1 MMLRKLSDQ
10 CQRVLFKQKKSK
22 SEDAMSDHVSLSAS
36 SSHTGDIPEWIYKMA
51 ETERCYEEAKRHASQ
66 ELERCRAHIRK
77 EFEQRRK
84 QTEEAHQAQVDAL
97 RQKLEKRLK
106 DLEQAQTDLAVNK
119 FRRLSMDQSIRSR
132 QEREKRMRDMNES
145 TKHVFNKE
153 RKRFSIGAEQMIEQ
167 KQLEHR
173 EAMKKLAMQ
182 EQKALQRLEEIV
194 ATIQTEGPLTRS
206 TSR

>member
-1 MMLRKLSDQ
+1 
-10 CQRVLFKQKKSK
+10 
-22 SEDAMSDHVSLSAS
+22 
-36 SSHTGDIPEWIYKMA
+36 MA
-51 ETERCYEEAKRHASQ
+51 EKERCYEEAKRHATE
-66 ELERCRAHIRK
+66 ELERCRAHIRQ

-84 QTEEAHQAQVDAL
+84 RSEEAYRAEVDAL
-97 RQKLEKRLK
+97 RQKLDKRLK
-106 DLEQAQTDLAVNK
+106 DLEQAQTDLAVDK

-153 RKRFSIGAEQMIEQ
+153 KKRFSIGAEQMIEQ
-167 KQLEHR
+167 KQMEHR
-173 EAMKKLAMQ
+173 EAMRKLALQ

-194 ATIQTEGPLTRS
+194 DTIQADGPPSRS